1 VPNGSWGDE
10 GSFDM
15 AGGNDEATLVLV
27 HGANGGAWYWDLIGP
42 ELDSRGV
49 QWVAMDLPSVGEG
62 VDPATDCHA
71 DAAHVRAVVDGVSG
85 PVVLCG
91 SSYGGVVITEAS
103 ATHDR
108 VRHLVYLAAFMP
120 DADDEIPTELFAH
133 CSPALLESATIDDAG
148 RLVVDP
154 SRIGSLY
161 IPHASP
167 EVASSYGSRMRPMAL
182 GGSTRLTGV
191 GWHRI
196 PSTYVVCTEDPALL
210 PESQR
215 RWAQTRATNQIEVP
229 FDHLPQI
236 SHPAETAELL
246 ANITRDQVS
255 NQPTP

>member
-1 VPNGSWGDE
+1 
-10 GSFDM
+10 M
-15 AGGNDEATLVLV
+15 AGGDDEATLVLV
-27 HGANGGAWYWDLIGP
+27 HGANGGGWYWDLIGP
-42 ELDSRGV
+42 ELNTRGV

-71 DAAHVRAVVDGVSG
+71 DAAHVRAVVDGASG

-103 ATHDR
+103 ADHDR

-133 CSPALLESATIDDAG
+133 CSPALLEGAAIDEAG
-148 RLVVDP
+148 RLLVDP
-154 SRIGSLY
+154 SRVGDLY
-161 IPHASP
+161 LPHASP
-167 EVASSYGSRMRPMAL
+167 EVASWAGSRMRPMAL
-182 GGSTRLTGV
+182 GGPTRLTGV
-191 GWHRI
+191 GWHQI
-196 PSTYVVCTEDPALL
+196 PSTFVVCSEDPGLL

-215 RWAQTRATNQIEVP
+215 RWAQTRATHQIDVP

-246 ANITRDQVS
+246 ANIVRDQVS
-255 NQPTP
+255 AQPTL